1 MLAFV
6 SAAAPESSRSV
17 TLLVFIAGDWKQT
30 FQYAWHHWKML
41 DRNSSFGRGPS

>member
-6 SAAAPESSRSV
+6 SAAAPESSRSI
-17 TLLVFIAGDWKQT
+17 LLVFIAEDWKQT

-41 DRNSSFGRGPS
+41 DRHFR